1 MMVSADN
8 LTKATTLLQF
18 ARKAGKLVHGYD
30 ACLRAMHHNKLY
42 LVLIAEDTAPR
53 TKRGITT
60 AILENKNHIPI
71 MVMGSQERLS
81 AALGLPTS
89 GVFGLGDK
97 QFASAIQKYGT
108 EEVKG
113 EEPCK

>member
-1 MMVSADN
+1 MSMAAQYLLKVV
-8 LTKATTLLQF
+8 TLMQF
-18 ARKAGKLVHGYD
+18 ARKAGKLVYGYD

-42 LVLIAEDTAPR
+42 LVILAEDTAPR
-53 TKRGITT
+53 TQRGITL
-60 AILENKNHIPI
+60 AISEQRTEIPV
-71 MVMGSQERLS
+71 MVLGLQADLS

-97 QFASAIQKYGT
+97 QFASAILKYDA
-108 EEVKG
+108 EQFHR